1 MATVMMHA
9 RELQE
14 KAILDRENS
23 IGVQIDA
30 LKIQTLELET
40 EAAEQRYKTLRRK
53 ADQVKLHWTE
63 QTIGDERMA
72 EKITLQGPGRSNPVL
87 NEIYVSET
95 PWDLRID
102 PKAGNPNIPFS
113 DWKNNDRFEE
123 IDNAVLVNRN
133 EKMPLENLDN
143 LTDELRQG
151 KKDDVLSTGWLKLEN
166 MLQCIA
172 TEQDELAHSPAS
184 SNTQDSHGVKV
195 GDQYHDSE
203 EPFLPLSKE
212 QSSLRSHQASDRR
225 KGGSINTSRSE
236 PSSNNDGGCSSAS
249 ERDYETEPTAKQQ
262 ATGGI
267 GSKTNHSEP
276 DLIASYHHE
285 REAESLDPYSLGL
298 DLPLDENHTSSV
310 YRVERPETSEL
321 LSNGSQGLHWNGS
334 DRLSMESNGLATPIL
349 AANAQHP
356 KLSGKYNDFRKSGCS
371 SDGEPDNEDWIASS
385 RELPT
390 AQSVQRRPKI
400 YNGEAGDSLAKVHRA
415 HKDEDIEHFETGE
428 HQPFPKSTSKDVS
441 DGTESDEYS
450 INRFRV
456 PDDAFDTNDTYPSH
470 NPPHAIQESDSK
482 LTESQSQASNSL
494 KSEVSKATTAS
505 QDAERNKMNELQV
518 EVTGAESLKLSVVWN
533 REPDE
538 ACKAPSPAI
547 PSTIPGQSPPTMPSP
562 DRSVHSLNPTPKHIG
577 HEPDESKTP
586 NDKPAN
592 QEFRSTGYFPPGT
605 NAVSHQD
612 WSICDLGNPSALS
625 YPNGWIC
632 KFRPDFLP
640 SLTAWNL
647 LRLSSD
653 SNEARSWFRV
663 NRMMMHVDV
672 EEIRHVIGKQRA
684 KRKNL
689 LDRFAKLSDY
699 QQQQITRLLEDLET
713 LDYPKSTTWTFT
725 LQALLTQPKSKGG
738 KDTKSIQVFVERR
751 LQPGSTPSHM
761 ATEVPNGYPLKYS
774 TTQYPPNLDSSAPA
788 DPRPDPP
795 PAPTTSYMQ
804 PGHSHNSDPGTNTQP
819 QRHAPSTS
827 DWTNASKSTSAQPK
841 HYTSSRPAWTGTNTT
856 TRPQQPMPSTSSL
869 TGTSTKIQPQH
880 PTSSTSAWS
889 DPKLNTTNNANDVS
903 AGSRTDK
910 KKQTRKE
917 PRYRSGKESTVRF
930 APFPRTDHGHGGST
944 RESSR
949 EPSSHSQ
956 RRTPDNESRNIKG
969 SSSLSSISE
978 EYHND
983 SKSSARRENY
993 AQKSQKENDKAAPEK
1008 GQILPASPY
1017 QASNLDT
1024 LQHQAFAAGQSPRI
1038 VEMNHVATKTTPEDD
1053 AKTRAAIKKKMQ
1065 QRRQTEPIPG
1075 MPEVEGMD

>member
-1 MATVMMHA
+1 
-9 RELQE
+9 
-14 KAILDRENS
+14 
-23 IGVQIDA
+23 
-30 LKIQTLELET
+30 
-40 EAAEQRYKTLRRK
+40 
-53 ADQVKLHWTE
+53 
-63 QTIGDERMA
+63 
-72 EKITLQGPGRSNPVL
+72 
-87 NEIYVSET
+87 
-95 PWDLRID
+95 
-102 PKAGNPNIPFS
+102 
-113 DWKNNDRFEE
+113 
-123 IDNAVLVNRN
+123 
-133 EKMPLENLDN
+133 
-143 LTDELRQG
+143 
-151 KKDDVLSTGWLKLEN
+151 
-166 MLQCIA
+166 
-172 TEQDELAHSPAS
+172 
-184 SNTQDSHGVKV
+184 
-195 GDQYHDSE
+195 
-203 EPFLPLSKE
+203 
-212 QSSLRSHQASDRR
+212 
-225 KGGSINTSRSE
+225 
-236 PSSNNDGGCSSAS
+236 
-249 ERDYETEPTAKQQ
+249 
-262 ATGGI
+262 
-267 GSKTNHSEP
+267 
-276 DLIASYHHE
+276 
-285 REAESLDPYSLGL
+285 
-298 DLPLDENHTSSV
+298 
-310 YRVERPETSEL
+310 
-321 LSNGSQGLHWNGS
+321 
-334 DRLSMESNGLATPIL
+334 
-349 AANAQHP
+349 
-356 KLSGKYNDFRKSGCS
+356 
-371 SDGEPDNEDWIASS
+371 
-385 RELPT
+385 
-390 AQSVQRRPKI
+390 
-400 YNGEAGDSLAKVHRA
+400 
-415 HKDEDIEHFETGE
+415 
-428 HQPFPKSTSKDVS
+428 
-441 DGTESDEYS
+441 
-450 INRFRV
+450 
-456 PDDAFDTNDTYPSH
+456 
-470 NPPHAIQESDSK
+470 
-482 LTESQSQASNSL
+482 
-494 KSEVSKATTAS
+494 
-505 QDAERNKMNELQV
+505 
-518 EVTGAESLKLSVVWN
+518 
-533 REPDE
+533 
-538 ACKAPSPAI
+538 
-547 PSTIPGQSPPTMPSP
+547 MPSP
-562 DRSVHSLNPTPKHIG
+562 DRSVHSLTPTPNHIG

-592 QEFRSTGYFPPGT
+592 QEFRSTGSFPPGT
-605 NAVSHQD
+605 SAVSHQD

-725 LQALLTQPKSKGG
+725 LQALLTQPKSKCG

-774 TTQYPPNLDSSAPA
+774 TTQYPPNVDSSAPA

-856 TRPQQPMPSTSSL
+856 TQPQQPMPSTSSL
-869 TGTSTKIQPQH
+869 TGMSTKTQPQYNTPSTSGWTDSSMNTTIQPQH
-880 PTSSTSAWS
+880 PTSSTSAWN

-903 AGSRTDK
+903 AGSRKDK

-1008 GQILPASPY
+1008 GQVLPASSY

-1038 VEMNHVATKTTPEDD
+1038 VESLLAKWTFLDMPQIGALQIVNHVATKTTPEDD

-1075 MPEVEGMD
+1075 MPEVEKVSPRNLFLIHLHHRVSLAADSRPRDDQAALCEAHENCKNWETECHRRHHYAIVAVCAANAEKGRLMIS